1 MNRWITLCMLCV
13 MMVTGCRVSDV
24 RTHVV
29 RVPGMAKQEDA
40 EQIRKALLPL
50 NGLQQDKTVFDLSQR
65 KVTVTYDSMMIAHKN
80 IEIAIA
86 EAGYTANTIPAIRP
100 ASSN

>member
-1 MNRWITLCMLCV
+1 MNWLVTLSLLCV
-13 MMVTGCRVSDV
+13 MLITGCRVSDV

-29 RVPGMAKQEDA
+29 RVPEMARQEDA

-50 NGLQQDKTVFDLSQR
+50 NGLQREKTVFDLSQR

-86 EAGYTANTIPAIRP
+86 EAGFTANAIPAIRP
-100 ASSN
+100 APPQ